1 MSDLRL
7 SFACGNYDRMEAL
20 RNGAVEIDG
29 IDLDYI
35 EIKAPREI
43 FDSMV
48 QNHEFDVSEMSSAE
62 FVSMTAKGDNPFVG
76 LPVFPV
82 SYTHLTLPTKA

>member
-20 RNGAVEIDG
+20 RNGVVEVEG

-35 EIKAPREI
+35 EIKAPR
-43 FDSMV
+43 
-48 QNHEFDVSEMSSAE
+48 
-62 FVSMTAKGDNPFVG
+62 
-76 LPVFPV
+76 
-82 SYTHLTLPTKA
+82 